1 MGLQWQ
7 VIALLVLGS
16 TFLDVTAL
24 DFETQNLGN
33 PYAGQ
38 HTGLAAA
45 DLNNDGYLDLLF
57 SAGRHS
63 LDQSFAL
70 VNLGLKADGTIR
82 FSEPL
87 AIGDPGGYYQV
98 DASRLSS
105 LDPAH
110 HAVLLA
116 GGSCTRTSPTQF
128 GSCTPGSV
136 TAAVLLDVVV
146 TGCSV
151 TEPNAPC
158 QVSWSKIWED
168 PNAAGDR
175 NGAFAPDLGDGT
187 DPAIVLVGLGCLVIY
202 EPTNGAYG
210 EPAFALLPEDKLPNE
225 DDDITRGAGLAV
237 GSIGDVPVVV
247 SGPRTLFNQQPA
259 PLIVVYKVSGSYQ
272 YYDLGND
279 KVYSGDTAISLQP
292 TGLAMGDLNG
302 DGIMDVVEANFLSSS
317 QIRSD
322 HPIQQLY
329 YLLDEV
335 GLGNPTNLFAS
346 STSGRSVDVGKL
358 YDDSELPDI
367 AHGMADGSLRL
378 YANLGKDTD
387 GTFLGFEI
395 RDALQAGTSC
405 SIRDTMI
412 VSLAP
417 CSTSVVCAVTCGS
430 SGSPGNYA
438 FTAEICS
445 PEGPSAA
452 PSESINPT
460 GMPSLSPSTE
470 IPSASPSSIPSE
482 SSAPTTMP
490 SSSPSTQIP
499 SARPSF
505 SPSESAAP
513 SKEPSL
519 VPSFGPTA
527 SRFPSGTPSSI
538 PSASLPV
545 CKSDGAPCNKDT
557 DVCCGDTTC
566 KKGRCQQK
574 KGMMRRLIAK

>member
-7 VIALLVLGS
+7 GIALLVLGS

-24 DFETQNLGN
+24 DFETQNLGI

-98 DASRLSS
+98 DTSRLSS

-247 SGPRTLFNQQPA
+247 SGPRTLFNQRPA
-259 PLIVVYKVSGSYQ
+259 PLIVAYKNSTESYG

-279 KVYSGDTAISLQP
+279 KVYSGDTLISLQP

-302 DGIMDVVEANFLSSS
+302 DGIMDVVEANFLSSG
-317 QIRSD
+317 QIEAD
-322 HPIQQLY
+322 HPVKQFY
-329 YLLDEV
+329 YLLDKN
-335 GLGNPTNLFAS
+335 GSGQPSTLFAS
-346 STSGRSVDVGKL
+346 GITGRSVDVGKL
-358 YDDSELPDI
+358 YDHSELPDI
-367 AHGMADGSLRL
+367 AHGRVDGSVWLF
-378 YANLGKDTD
+378 ANQGKNSKEN
-387 GTFLGFEI
+387 FLGFNLI
-395 RDALQAGTSC
+395 DVLQAGSSC
-405 SIRDTMI
+405 TIRDIMI

-417 CSTSVVCAVTCGS
+417 CTASVVCAVTCGS
-430 SGSPGNYA
+430 SGSPENFA
-438 FTAEICS
+438 FTAQTCS
-445 PEGPSAA
+445 QPVKTCVAVGQACDD
-452 PSESINPT
+452 SI
-460 GMPSLSPSTE
+460 
-470 IPSASPSSIPSE
+470 
-482 SSAPTTMP
+482 
-490 SSSPSTQIP
+490 
-499 SARPSF
+499 
-505 SPSESAAP
+505 
-513 SKEPSL
+513 
-519 VPSFGPTA
+519 
-527 SRFPSGTPSSI
+527 
-538 PSASLPV
+538 
-545 CKSDGAPCNKDT
+545 
-557 DVCCGDTTC
+557 DVCCGNAEC
-566 KKGRCQQK
+566 NGRCK
-574 KGMMRRLIAK
+574 RKRDRDFTFKGEGAKLAFDNTGARTRGGIRRRLKGDN